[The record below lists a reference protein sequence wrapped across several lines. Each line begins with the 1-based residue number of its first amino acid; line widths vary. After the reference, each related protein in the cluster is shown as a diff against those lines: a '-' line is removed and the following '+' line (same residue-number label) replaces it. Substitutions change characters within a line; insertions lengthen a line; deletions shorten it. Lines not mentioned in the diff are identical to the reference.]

1 MHGHGDVLD
10 AALAFTSLYD
20 ARHDADYNHLAD
32 FSRAA
37 TLSLVDLAQD
47 AIAKLDRAKGSPE
60 LKSFFAHIVLRTGLR

>member
-1 MHGHGDVLD
+1 MHGNGDILD

-37 TLSLVDLAQD
+37 TLSLVDLAQH
-47 AIAKLDRAKGSPE
+47 AIAKLDNAKGSPE
-60 LKSFFAHIVLRTGLR
+60 LEAFFAHVVLRTSLK